1 MNIIYDEMDNEDKR
15 LRPCCNEW
23 VDRYD
28 EWDKDIDCCKW
39 CAENDT
45 NYRDYINRRNAKEDY
60 AELRRDILMDEVY

>member
-15 LRPCCNEW
+15 LCPCCNEW

-39 CAENDT
+39 CAENDD
-45 NYRDYINRRNAKEDY
+45 NYQQHLKKQRAYESHIDYLIDVARGK
-60 AELRRDILMDEVY
+60 